1 MMLLIEII
9 KSFAFSVNLS
19 SAFSFV
25 KKYWRELLILGLLVG
40 FWIHSATQKSQMA
53 QVYEDLV
60 EAQQAELKQIEKI
73 NKEEIARR
81 EETIAKFQEQLDEE
95 FARHQKEIDVLKKQK
110 SKRVGEVVRDRNEK
124 PEKVAEAITNIYGFE
139 YVE

>member
-1 MMLLIEII
+1 MLLIEII

-40 FWIHSATQKSQMA
+40 FWFYSATQKSQMA

>member
-1 MMLLIEII
+1 
-9 KSFAFSVNLS
+9 
-19 SAFSFV
+19 
-25 KKYWRELLILGLLVG
+25 
-40 FWIHSATQKSQMA
+40 MA

-73 NKEEIARR
+73 NKEEIAKR
-81 EETIAKFQEQLDEE
+81 EETIAKFQKQLDEE

-110 SKRVGEVVRDRNEK
+110 SKRVDEVIKDRNQK
-124 PEKVAEAITNIYGFE
+124 PEKVADAIINIYGFE

>member
-1 MMLLIEII
+1 
-9 KSFAFSVNLS
+9 
-19 SAFSFV
+19 
-25 KKYWRELLILGLLVG
+25 
-40 FWIHSATQKSQMA
+40 MA